1 MSIDLFIIKP
11 TRCTNFANLFWH
23 EILHFFGQFFCP
35 SSGVYSMYTQQ
46 WYMSYRF
53 VDSYRAG
60 NQLDALISQIY
71 FGMKFYT
78 YRTVLLPI
86 IRSLFTVDS
95 AMVYVI
101 QVCRQL
107 SSRTI
112 LVFLESC
119 LQTCMTYTIAECTL
133 NKLLMVYRRNV

>member
-1 MSIDLFIIKP
+1 
-11 TRCTNFANLFWH
+11 
-23 EILHFFGQFFCP
+23 
-35 SSGVYSMYTQQ
+35 MYTQQ

-107 SSRTI
+107 SSREPTRCTNFTNLFWHEI
-112 LVFLESC
+112 LHFSDISSAHHQEF
-119 LQTCMTYTIAECTL
+119 IHCTL
-133 NKLLMVYRRNV
+133 SNGIFHKGL